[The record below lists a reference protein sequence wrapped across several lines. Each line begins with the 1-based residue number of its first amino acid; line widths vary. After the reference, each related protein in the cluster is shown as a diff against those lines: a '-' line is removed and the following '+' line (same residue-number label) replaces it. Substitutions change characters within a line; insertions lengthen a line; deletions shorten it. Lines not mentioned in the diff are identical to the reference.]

1 MTYKMT
7 VEGWRFLPH
16 SFSIINQFQCLEILK
31 RKEIEL
37 FHQDAPYFKN
47 SWTCHEN
54 LFTSS
59 DEIALKQIQS
69 PNIDQKSDV
78 TLRIDYPFRFD
89 LSNSKRTYIF
99 ITSEQ
104 SYVANDALWLN
115 CSLAEAHRNF
125 DVSLITPS
133 NWSKNGLINSG
144 ADVSRIAVVPH
155 GVEPNIFRPVPVAER
170 LLLRKQFGF
179 EDNFLFLSI
188 GSMSDNKR
196 IDLII
201 KSFARV
207 AEKYPSARLILKGL
221 DNIFTSRNS
230 LINIVKNFLT
240 DAETTFVLERLTYL
254 GNPLPFSE
262 VAKLYQMAD
271 AYVSPYGAEGFNL
284 PVLEAAACGLPIICT
299 KGGATD
305 DFTNSD
311 FTLYIDSQLVVPSW
325 NESAIWLNANLDHL
339 IELMHFVIEKDAF
352 RESARI
358 KAYEYVHQNF
368 TWRHAVDKLLN
379 VIGLDN

>member
-31 RKEIEL
+31 REEIEL
-37 FHQDAPYFKN
+37 FHQDAPYFKDY
-47 SWTCHEN
+47 WTCHEN
-54 LFTSS
+54 LFSPN
-59 DEIALKQIQS
+59 DETALRQIHP
-69 PNIDQKSDV
+69 PNIDQISDA

-89 LSNSKRTYIF
+89 LSNSKRTYVF

-115 CSLAEAHRNF
+115 CSLGEAHRNF

-144 ADVSRIAVVPH
+144 ADISRIAVVPH
-155 GVEPNIFRPVPVAER
+155 GIDPNIYKPVTAVER
-170 LLLRKQFGF
+170 SLLRKQFGF

-201 KSFARV
+201 KAFARV
-207 AEKYPSARLILKGL
+207 VEKYPSARLILKGL

-230 LINIVKNFLT
+230 LINTVRNFLT
-240 DAETTFVLERLTYL
+240 DSEASWVIERLTYL

-311 FTLYIDSQLVVPSW
+311 FALHIDSQLVVPSW
-325 NESAIWLNANLDHL
+325 NESAIWLNADLDHL
-339 IELMHFVIEKDAF
+339 VELMHFIIEKDGF

-358 KAYEYVHQNF
+358 KASEYVLQNF
-368 TWRHAVDKLLN
+368 TWQHVVDKLLN
-379 VIGLDN
+379 ILQLD